1 MRHRILF
8 VCLGNICRS
17 PSAEAV
23 LRYQAGQQGLSLEVG
38 SAGTGNW
45 HVGQAPD
52 ARAMSAAA
60 GRGIDMQNLRARQV
74 SVADFTRFTHI
85 FAMDQSNLA
94 DLQAMRPEGGIMPAL
109 FLGPASNTPPG
120 DVPDPYY
127 GGAQGFEHMLD
138 LIEAAAEG
146 FLETLS

>member
-1 MRHRILF
+1 MNHRVLF

-23 LRYQAGQQGLSLEVG
+23 LRYQASQQGLSLEVD

-52 ARAMSAAA
+52 ARAMAAA
-60 GRGIDMQNLRARQV
+60 AARGIDMKTLRARQV
-74 SVADFTRFTHI
+74 SVADFTHFTHI

-94 DLQAMRPEGGIMPAL
+94 DLQAMHPKGGIMPVL
-109 FLGPASNTPPG
+109 FLGPASNTPSG

-127 GGAQGFEHMLD
+127 GGDEGFEHMLD
-138 LIEAAAEG
+138 LIEAAATG
-146 FLETLS
+146 FLETLR

>member
-1 MRHRILF
+1 MRRRVLF

-23 LRYQAGQQGLSLEVG
+23 LRYQADQQGLSLEVA

-52 ARAMSAAA
+52 TRAIAAA
-60 GRGIDMQNLRARQV
+60 AARGIDMYSLRARQV
-74 SVADFTRFTHI
+74 CAADFTCFTHI

-94 DLQAMRPEGGIMPAL
+94 NLLAMRPKGGLMPAL

-138 LIEAAAEG
+138 LIEAGARG
-146 FLETLS
+146 FLKTLS

>member
-1 MRHRILF
+1 MSHRVLF

-23 LRYQAGQQGLSLEVG
+23 LRYQAAQQGLSLEVD

-45 HVGQAPD
+45 HAGQAPD
-52 ARAMSAAA
+52 ERAIVAAA
-60 GRGIDMQNLRARQV
+60 GRGIDMQSLQARQV
-74 SVADFTRFTHI
+74 CAADFTRFTHM

-94 DLQAMRPEGGIMPAL
+94 DLQAMRPKGGIMPVL
-109 FLGPASNTPPG
+109 FLGPATNSPSG

-127 GGAQGFEHMLD
+127 GGADGFEHMLD
-138 LIEAAAEG
+138 LIEEAARG
-146 FLETLS
+146 FLQTLT